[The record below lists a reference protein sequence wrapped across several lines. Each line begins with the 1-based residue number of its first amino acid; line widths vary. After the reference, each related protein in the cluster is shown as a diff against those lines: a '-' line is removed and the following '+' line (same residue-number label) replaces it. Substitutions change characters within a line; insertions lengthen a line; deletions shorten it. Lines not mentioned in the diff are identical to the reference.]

1 MRYILDGD
9 RFTDKYSAY
18 EYLIEAFDLP
28 EYQGHNLDALWDS
41 LSMFKGEIVIRNARR
56 ISERMGNYG
65 IRLLNVL
72 GDLDKLD
79 GLDVIMR
86 W

>member
-1 MRYILDGD
+1 MRYILDGN

-18 EYLIEAFDLP
+18 EYVKEVFDLP

-41 LSMFKGEIVIRNARR
+41 LSMYKGEILVLDARK
-56 ISERMGNYG
+56 IAERMGNYG
-65 IRLLNVL
+65 FRLLNVL
-72 GDLDKLD
+72 GDLDKID
-79 GLDVIMR
+79 GLTVLMR